1 MSCSFITT
9 LSFWLKNPSHGFT
22 AEEGWKLLKP
32 NWMNKE
38 KQYIVAILL
47 IVPRCQWARML
58 QGASQWASCT
68 KNAPQPRVLSLD
80 CSAKLR
86 WNPSVMKKCFIKRF
100 SVSVFAVSVSVFKIL
115 SVKWGVSSGL
125 EMKKVPFRRHLTVMQ
140 ISLFWFEYKL
150 LCHYSTSL
158 CKSLTKCSSLF
169 VFWLNQLLH
178 RCNKKQCC
186 WRNPYT

>member
-1 MSCSFITT
+1 MFQSVKERRAERRAKLAWAIPRRECFKA
-9 LSFWLKNPSHGFT
+9 WAKERMAQKNF
-22 AEEGWKLLKP
+22 
-32 NWMNKE
+32 
-38 KQYIVAILL
+38 
-47 IVPRCQWARML
+47 
-58 QGASQWASCT
+58 
-68 KNAPQPRVLSLD
+68 APQPRVLSLD

-158 CKSLTKCSSLF
+158 WKSLTKCSSLF